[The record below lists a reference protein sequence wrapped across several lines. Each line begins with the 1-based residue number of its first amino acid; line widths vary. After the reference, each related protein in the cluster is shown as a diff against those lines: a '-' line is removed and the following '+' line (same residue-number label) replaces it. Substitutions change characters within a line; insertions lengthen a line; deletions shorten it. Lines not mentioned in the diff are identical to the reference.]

1 MTTPIRSSAIK
12 KISAVILATVVIG
25 GCSST
30 PTVTSADQYLA
41 ELSESE
47 LYKTANDNLNDDNYS
62 EAIQA
67 LRALEARHPF
77 GPYAEQAQLDI
88 IYAYYQNGEA
98 AAARAAADRFIRL
111 HPQNKDTDYAYYL
124 KGLASNTASVGLLDR
139 YLPLDQ
145 SRRDP
150 GQSKESFNEFA
161 ELLIRYPDS
170 PYAADARQRM
180 VALRNR
186 LAEYEIHAANYYLKR
201 KAYIAAIN
209 RAQYVIENMQQTDSM
224 ENALII
230 MIEGYQHLQMHEPA
244 GEALAVLQTNF
255 PNSAALDKNGKFVGY
270 KVFEDANPSI
280 LSTLTF
286 GLLGGWGNDVK
297 DLPEPVL
304 PRPKARK

>member
-12 KISAVILATVVIG
+12 KISAAILITAVIS

-30 PTVTSADQYLA
+30 PKVTSADQYLA

-47 LYKTANDNLNDDNYS
+47 LYQTANDNLNDENYS

-111 HPQNKDTDYAYYL
+111 HPQNKDADYAYYI

-150 GQSKESFNEFA
+150 GNQKS
-161 ELLIRYPDS
+161 LLMSLLNYLSVILI
-170 PYAADARQRM
+170 
-180 VALRNR
+180 ALMQQM
-186 LAEYEIHAANYYLKR
+186 LVSAWWH
-201 KAYIAAIN
+201 
-209 RAQYVIENMQQTDSM
+209 YVI
-224 ENALII
+224 
-230 MIEGYQHLQMHEPA
+230 
-244 GEALAVLQTNF
+244 V
-255 PNSAALDKNGKFVGY
+255 
-270 KVFEDANPSI
+270 
-280 LSTLTF
+280 
-286 GLLGGWGNDVK
+286 
-297 DLPEPVL
+297 
-304 PRPKARK
+304 